1 MNEYNDA
8 KYRTTEYHTIKQ
20 IDNSRL
26 TRPAHPARLQDFWR
40 RLAVGAALASCTLFY
55 AWQHFESIQ
64 LRYELEQLDSQQ
76 SQAVQLNQQLQLE
89 VATLRSPMRV
99 DSIARNQLGLT
110 VPVPAQVAPAE
121 GASDGVMAEARTVGL
136 DSRP

>member
-1 MNEYNDA
+1 MNTYHS
-8 KYRTTEYHTIKQ
+8 TEYHTIKQ

-26 TRPAHPARLQDFWR
+26 ARPANPARVQDFCR
-40 RLAVGAALASCTLFY
+40 RLAIGAALAGCSLFY

-64 LRYELEQLDSQQ
+64 LRYELEALDTQRA
-76 SQAVQLNQQLQLE
+76 QAMQLNQQLQLE

-110 VPVPAQVAPAE
+110 VPVPAQIAPSE
-121 GASDGVMAEARTVGL
+121 GSASDAVVADARPVGL